1 MLNGMDSARKKE
13 FILEDPRSYKFLAN
27 GNLGVNDSQDFQDTV
42 NAMSIMGISD
52 EDQNG
57 KEERRDARVHFQN
70 RAIRKGVVIR
80 RKE

>member
-1 MLNGMDSARKKE
+1 MDSARKKE
-13 FILEDPRSYKFLAN
+13 FILEDPRSYKFLTN

-57 KEERRDARVHFQN
+57 K
-70 RAIRKGVVIR
+70 KL
-80 RKE
+80 RKERCKGTLSK